1 MMLASS
7 FICRDQVMGKLKATR
22 SSQMKVMKRRMTSI
36 VKPCVGAVAEITMQ
50 MNFGLV
56 VTYVKGGSMVNV

>member
-1 MMLASS
+1 MLACS

-22 SSQMKVMKRRMTSI
+22 SSPMKDMKRRMTSI
-36 VKPCVGAVAEITMQ
+36 VKPCVGAVVEITMQ

-56 VTYVKGGSMVNV
+56 VTYVRGGSMVNV